1 MKLTRPILY
10 GIYRDTVKNIKKDKR
25 TYNYETFIELV
36 VEKLIQLGFIPE
48 AVKRTDFFDDSY
60 DYVWDKAA
68 SFWANSIAGRNK
80 KIL

>member
-1 MKLTRPILY
+1 MRLTRPILY
-10 GIYRDTVKNIKKDKR
+10 GVYRETAKTLKQDKS
-25 TYNYETFIELV
+25 TYNYETFIEV
-36 VEKLIQLGFIPE
+36 VVNKLIKLGFIPE

>member
-1 MKLTRPILY
+1 MKISRPILY
-10 GIYRDTVKNIKKDKR
+10 GIYRETVKSIKKDKN
-25 TYNYETFIELV
+25 TYNYETFIDLV
-36 VEKLIQLGFIPE
+36 VDKLIRLGMLPQ

-60 DYVWDKAA
+60 DYVWDRAA